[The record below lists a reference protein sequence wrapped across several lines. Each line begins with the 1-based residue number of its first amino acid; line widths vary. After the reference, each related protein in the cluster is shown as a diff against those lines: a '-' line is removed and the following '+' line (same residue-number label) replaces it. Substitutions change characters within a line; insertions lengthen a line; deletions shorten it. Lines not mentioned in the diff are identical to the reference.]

1 MIKGKELKKMKS
13 LKFLILPSVFICF
26 FLLAGAQGQK
36 NIFKATV
43 DSDGVQKVK
52 ILAGSYFFDPDYI
65 IVKVNIPVEL
75 TISKEPGITPHGFVI
90 KEPDAGIEI
99 DESLSTEPKTIKFT
113 PNKVGKYP
121 FYCSKKLLFF
131 KSHREQGMEGIIE
144 VVE

>member
-1 MIKGKELKKMKS
+1 MKS
-13 LKFLILPSVFICF
+13 FKFLILPSVFICF

-43 DSDGVQKVK
+43 DSDSIQKVK

-65 IVKVNIPVEL
+65 IVKIKIPVEL
-75 TISKEPGITPHGFVI
+75 TISKEPGMTPHTFAI

>member
-1 MIKGKELKKMKS
+1 MKS

-43 DSDGVQKVK
+43 DSDGIQKVK
-52 ILAGSYFFDPDYI
+52 ILAGSYFFDPDYV
-65 IVKVNIPVEL
+65 IVKINIPVEL
-75 TISKEPGITPHGFVI
+75 TIRQESGMTPHTFVI

-99 DESLSTEPKTIKFT
+99 DESLSTEPKTIKFI